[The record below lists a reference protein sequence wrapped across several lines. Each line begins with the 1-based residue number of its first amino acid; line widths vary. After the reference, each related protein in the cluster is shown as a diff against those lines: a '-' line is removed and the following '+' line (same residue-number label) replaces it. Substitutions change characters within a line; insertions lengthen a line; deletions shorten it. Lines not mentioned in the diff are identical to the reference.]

1 MPSYGRM
8 DRTQWQKPNS
18 KTREPRLQ
26 ILRDLIESGQPVTS
40 VTGEDIYIANTKEN
54 LAAIDQFENTAGQS
68 TFTVTQT
75 NGQEIISNKIG
86 KSPVFGG
93 QGAGGGATGATANAE
108 SLQCL
113 YISAMLKEGSDK
125 PFAHFTPELLKKYT
139 NGTDTG
145 DINYE
150 TYIKA
155 ADPWHYSG
163 YVTAKYL
170 IDNGYVNSRHI
181 IHRGSRTMN
190 TIYAAKTIALKAEGK
205 PSMQNDK
212 WNPGDI
218 WAVDRSV
225 NLSNALDAS
234 SIQNLNESILEN
246 FKSRKI
252 VGISLKQIASL
263 NFKAKGTEI
272 NLVAEKAP
280 KHTFESVLVATDRQ
294 GKDFWSSKNGMVYF
308 SNGYKADIR
317 ASSSFST
324 VGMEAQGKGAR
335 AGRVSYSQ
343 IQYSS
348 KEHLNYTL
356 KENAQYN
363 IKSKS
368 MQGRDVEEF
377 WKKVSVVDSS
387 LDKDKWLEGLKEAP
401 ADKIHAMLVVTDIAY
416 AITKARK
423 PQRDAF
429 ITEVMNV
436 AMAKDASS
444 SAYVKV
450 EKA

>member
-1 MPSYGRM
+1 MPTYGAMSRAEWM
-8 DRTQWQKPNS
+8 KPNA
-18 KTREPRLQ
+18 KTGDPRLK
-26 ILRDLIESGQPVTS
+26 ILLDTVMAGEPVTS
-40 VTGEDIYIANTKEN
+40 VTGQDLYIKNSPANLQEIQDFATLN
-54 LAAIDQFENTAGQS
+54 DR
-68 TFTVTQT
+68 TFPLELT
-75 NGQEIISNKIG
+75 NGQYITSNQIG
-86 KSPVFGG
+86 KSPLFGG

-113 YISAMLKEGSDK
+113 YIAAMLGEGSDK
-125 PFAHFTPELLKKYT
+125 PFSHFTPKLLKKYVDK
-139 NGTDTG
+139 TDT

-190 TIYAAKTIALKAEGK
+190 LIYAAKTIALKAEGK

-218 WAVDRSV
+218 WAVERGLNV
-225 NLSNALDAS
+225 SNVLDAS
-234 SIQNLNESILEN
+234 SIQNLNYSILEN

-252 VGISLKQIASL
+252 VGISLKQISSL
-263 NFKAKGTEI
+263 NFKAKGTDI

-294 GKDFWSSKNGMVYF
+294 GKDFWSSKNGMIYF

-335 AGRVSYSQ
+335 AGRVGYSQ

-356 KENAQYN
+356 KENPHYTLKARA
-363 IKSKS
+363 
-368 MQGRDVEEF
+368 MRDKDIDDF
-377 WKKVSVVDSS
+377 WKKVSAVDSN
-387 LDKDKWLEGLKEAP
+387 LDFNQWLSGLKEAS

-423 PQRDAF
+423 AQQDAF
-429 ITEVMNV
+429 ITEVMNI